1 MNSNQNTTK
10 DFSRYSP
17 LTVQN
22 YLLTKIIYFAVSKK
36 YRKLEKLFS
45 SIKGEIQL
53 TVIYECILQT
63 YLFAGYPSA
72 LNSLKIFNNHFGNLE
87 TLPPENQVE
96 LYDKGLTVAE
106 KIYGDRLFKL
116 IKNIEKLSP
125 SLSRWF
131 ISEGYGKVFSR
142 EGVSLQ
148 EREITAVVCL
158 CVLEFE
164 EQLISHLRGS
174 IRTGL
179 KTDDLYKMFEIL
191 EKCGGRKAAIFGI
204 RALDSFLAKR
214 G

>member
-1 MNSNQNTTK
+1 MNSKQNPTK

-22 YLLTKIIYFAVSKK
+22 YLLTKVIFFAVSKK
-36 YRKLEKLFS
+36 YKKLDKLFS
-45 SIKGEIQL
+45 SIKGELEL

-72 LNSLKIFNNHFGNLE
+72 LNSLKIFNNNFGTLE
-87 TLPPENQVE
+87 TFPPKNQSE
-96 LYDKGLTVAE
+96 SYMEGLTVAE
-106 KIYGDRLFKL
+106 KIYGDRLSKL
-116 IKNIEKLSP
+116 INNIEKLSP

-142 EGVSLQ
+142 AGVTLQ
-148 EREITAVVCL
+148 DREITAIVCL

-164 EQLISHLRGS
+164 EQLISHLRGA
-174 IRTGL
+174 IRTGI
-179 KTDDLYKMFEIL
+179 KAEQIYKIFEIM
-191 EKCGGRKAAIFGI
+191 EKCGGKKASIFGI
-204 RALDSFLAKR
+204 RALNGFLAKR